1 MRQLRLAL
9 VPCLWIL
16 TGCAVGVPH
25 PPLALVS
32 PRPAHLIDQN
42 DRITNEGVVWV
53 RDLTTTWVINCAVL
67 STLRKEN
74 VNQCYAPFAMPK

>member
-1 MRQLRLAL
+1 
-9 VPCLWIL
+9 VPR
-16 TGCAVGVPH
+16 

-42 DRITNEGVVWV
+42 DRITDEGVAWV
-53 RDLTTTWVINCAVL
+53 RDLTTTWVVNCAVL

-74 VNQCYAPFAMPK
+74 PNQCYLPFAMPKP